1 MLRNHGGLRKVTSEH
16 SRKNQYCLGGTDI
29 ILHNLEGNITDHI
42 LIMEVAQGMTQMIV
56 ALKCKMLSGSQV
68 PLKKRLELLDPT
80 ERDDSSQEEK
90 LMMIKMVAVAMIH
103 SGAIFTR
110 MMPIGESSWR

>member
-1 MLRNHGGLRKVTSEH
+1 M
-16 SRKNQYCLGGTDI
+16 GGTDI
-29 ILHNLEGNITDHI
+29 LLHNIEGNITDHI
-42 LIMEVAQGMTQMIV
+42 LIMEVTQGMTQMIV
-56 ALKCKMLSGSQV
+56 APKCKMLSGSQV

-90 LMMIKMVAVAMIH
+90 LMMMIKMVAVAMIH

-110 MMPIGESSWR
+110 MMPIGKSSRR

>member
-1 MLRNHGGLRKVTSEH
+1 M
-16 SRKNQYCLGGTDI
+16 GGTDI
-29 ILHNLEGNITDHI
+29 LLHNLEGNITDHI
-42 LIMEVAQGMTQMIV
+42 LIMEVTQGMTQMIV
-56 ALKCKMLSGSQV
+56 APKCKMLSGSQV

-90 LMMIKMVAVAMIH
+90 LMMIKKVAVAMID

-110 MMPIGESSWR
+110 MMPIGKSSRR

>member
-1 MLRNHGGLRKVTSEH
+1 M
-16 SRKNQYCLGGTDI
+16 GGTDI